1 MYNKEHMIYNIGAV
15 LIGLWLRYALCLFVF
30 SRNMNQ
36 HCILEKIWPLEKANL
51 DPIIETDGVW

>member
-1 MYNKEHMIYNIGAV
+1 MYNKERMIYDIGGV
-15 LIGLWLRYALCLFVF
+15 LMGLWLRYAFCLFVF

-51 DPIIETDGVW
+51 L